1 MDTTPNTSS
10 SSGIPTALRH
20 LLHKGAKNH
29 HHAPQIDGIVHQAQ
43 KPTDSAL
50 APPMHENPY
59 LSATQKSLP
68 APSMYYTQRTL
79 VASDPTIHASA
90 RSSLDMNVRTF
101 VSNSDAAAA
110 AAATAS
116 QQSVRTA
123 AVTNSSANTSS
134 NSGGIGAWLSRYS
147 LRPTSNTGS
156 RASANSTA
164 SSATSVS
171 TINTI
176 TSSEY
181 ARHSIDN
188 TLANMQLTTS
198 QQHYYQP
205 QSQPQQQQR
214 QQALSAA
221 ITNIELCEASSAA
234 SSSSTAKLRKSSSR
248 NKRHV
253 VYRILVS
260 GRDGQWWAMRRY
272 SEFHDL
278 YSILKKKVP
287 QHTFSCT
294 TGATGG
300 TSARWSDLFPT
311 KRWGLPPSI
320 EVAAQWT
327 DRLNV
332 FLRAITT
339 DTEICQCEEVQ
350 RFLCE
355 TTSALNTP
363 ATLSVI
369 DLSVPGGGGGSAGTS
384 TASIMSPA
392 SALRIQLPT
401 DNGALAVATPGSIQA
416 ESDPRLAHDSIGRVS
431 MPALKDN
438 NSQASVTETAA
449 FNVSQVMTP
458 PTSGPKSIPD
468 EHEALQ
474 ASNPAVSVPAQN
486 DQSGSVAPM
495 VPPRPAK
502 HQTMEYAKSPFGTV
516 LLDDEASMQVL
527 RKASDSILYL
537 SAEKRPNMEP
547 LTMRKKY
554 GLRGNLQYINH
565 AYSGDQGP
573 DPRGSSMVIDEES
586 EDIMMAASDNSNNG
600 NNNNNNIMASIASPP
615 SVSKSNTWNIQ
626 HTQQQQQQQQQNG
639 SRSSEDIVMSHE
651 PVIRSPTP
659 PPRPALHFT
668 QQGARPQVAS
678 LATRGN
684 IQKAQLFHKSNVQ
697 VAGTPAM
704 SSKGVNTLMS
714 ALVPDTQHSAPP
726 GVQQFHNDSGENG
739 SMAFT
744 KQSVGLDDFH
754 LLSIIGKGSYGQV
767 MLARYKDTGK
777 VMAIKVISKSKLRGR
792 PNEIRRVMSE
802 RKVLERTVEHPF
814 LVGLQCAFQTKDKL
828 FFCLDYVNGGELFFH
843 LQRERRFSENRAR
856 FYAAEITCALE
867 YLHSMGVVY
876 RDLKPE
882 NCLLDADGHV
892 KIVDFGL
899 AKEVGPVV
907 WRTEGSALYSV
918 EEGGKTGTFCGTPE
932 YLAPEVL
939 LRQRYGKEVDWYC
952 LGAVLYEMLTGLPP
966 FYDQDNNTMYRR
978 ILHEPLRFP
987 SALPP
992 PLRGNGAYNESCI
1005 TSGGSN
1011 TVGKLAQ
1018 DFITRILDRDPK
1030 NRLGNGVFGTENV
1043 KRHVFFHGI
1052 DWAKIYRQ
1060 EYAPPF
1066 VPKVSSIFDLSNIDP
1081 EFRNE
1086 PIPESILAEG
1096 QVDIIAEAA
1105 EAERQADLALQAQ
1118 LMAFPSPL
1126 NTPMAMSG
1134 AYFQQNRMVGVSSPP
1149 QSISSGARS
1158 PFAAGSSNGDAFQ
1171 GFSFMSPNVGSTDE
1185 NQ

>member
-1 MDTTPNTSS
+1 MLAGATT
-10 SSGIPTALRH
+10 
-20 LLHKGAKNH
+20 
-29 HHAPQIDGIVHQAQ
+29 
-43 KPTDSAL
+43 
-50 APPMHENPY
+50 
-59 LSATQKSLP
+59 LSP
-68 APSMYYTQRTL
+68 
-79 VASDPTIHASA
+79 ASA
-90 RSSLDMNVRTF
+90 AN
-101 VSNSDAAAA
+101 
-110 AAATAS
+110 
-116 QQSVRTA
+116 QSVRTA
-123 AVTNSSANTSS
+123 IAASTTTTTSATSAA
-134 NSGGIGAWLSRYS
+134 SGGGGSGIGAWLSRYS

-164 SSATSVS
+164 SSAASVS
-171 TINTI
+171 TINTV

-188 TLANMQLTTS
+188 TLANMQLTTT
-198 QQHYYQP
+198 QQHYYSSQN
-205 QSQPQQQQR
+205 QSQNQNQN
-214 QQALSAA
+214 QQALAAA
-221 ITNIELCEASSAA
+221 ITNIELCEASTTA
-234 SSSSTAKLRKSSSR
+234 SSSSAAGLRKSSSR

-260 GRDGQWWAMRRY
+260 GHDGQWWIMRRY

-278 YSILKKKVP
+278 FSTLKKKIP
-287 QHTFSCT
+287 QPTFSCT
-294 TGATGG
+294 SGVSAG

-332 FLRAITT
+332 FLRAITA
-339 DTEICQCEEVQ
+339 DTGICQSEEVQ

-355 TTSALNTP
+355 DLPTLKTP
-363 ATLSVI
+363 ASLSVI
-369 DLSVPGGGGGSAGTS
+369 DLSVAGAALPVANAS
-384 TASIMSPA
+384 TASIMLPS
-392 SALRIQLPT
+392 SALRIQLPA
-401 DNGALAVATPGSIQA
+401 DGSASASVVSMAVPS
-416 ESDPRLAHDSIGRVS
+416 EDDPRLAHNPMVRVS
-431 MPALKDN
+431 MPVLKDN
-438 NSQASVTETAA
+438 THALATTAA
-449 FNVSQVMTP
+449 FNVNQVVTP
-458 PTSGPKSIPD
+458 PTSGPKSISD
-468 EHEALQ
+468 NQ
-474 ASNPAVSVPAQN
+474 GMFQTIVPATSVPAQDN
-486 DQSGSVAPM
+486 QSDDASPM
-495 VPPRPAK
+495 VPPRPTK
-502 HQTMEYAKSPFGTV
+502 HQTMENPKSPFTAA
-516 LLDDEASMQVL
+516 LLDDEVSSQVL
-527 RKASDSILYL
+527 RKASDSLLYL

-554 GLRGNLQYINH
+554 GLRGNLQYVNH
-565 AYSGDQGP
+565 AFSGDQGP
-573 DPRGSSMVIDEES
+573 DPRGDSMVIDEES
-586 EDIMMAASDNSNNG
+586 EDIMMSSGATPTIAAADNSS
-600 NNNNNNIMASIASPP
+600 AVSINLP
-615 SVSKSNTWNIQ
+615 SSTAKPNTWNSQ
-626 HTQQQQQQQQQNG
+626 HIIKHQQTQLNTQTQQRG
-639 SRSSEDIVMSHE
+639 SHNSEDVPMSPE
-651 PVIRSPTP
+651 SVRRSPTP
-659 PPRPALHFT
+659 PPRPSLHLA
-668 QQGARPQVAS
+668 QQGSRLQLAS
-678 LATRGN
+678 LAARGN
-684 IQKAQLFHKSNVQ
+684 IQKAQLFHKNPVQ
-697 VAGTPAM
+697 VSGTPAM

-714 ALVPDTQHSAPP
+714 ALVPDPLYSAPP
-726 GVQQFHNDSGENG
+726 TAQQLHNDPDEN
-739 SMAFT
+739 STAPFA
-744 KQSVGLDDFH
+744 KQTVGLDDFH

-814 LVGLQCAFQTKDKL
+814 LVGLQCAFQTKEKL

-987 SALPP
+987 STLPP
-992 PLRGNGAYNESCI
+992 PLRGNGAYNDGS
-1005 TSGGSN
+1005 SSNGGNNS
-1011 TVGKLAQ
+1011 VGKLAQ
-1018 DFITRILDRDPK
+1018 DFIVRILERDPQK
-1030 NRLGNGVFGTENV
+1030 RLGNGVFGTENV

-1096 QVDIIAEAA
+1096 HVDIIAEAA

-1134 AYFQQNRMVGVSSPP
+1134 AFFQQNRMTGVSSPP
-1149 QSISSGARS
+1149 QSVSSGARS
-1158 PFAAGSSNGDAFQ
+1158 PYAEPNNGDAFQ
-1171 GFSFMSPNVGSTDE
+1171 GFSFMSPHVGSTDDA
-1185 NQ
+1185 